1 VIGSSKESIGRRGIG
16 RRRFLTGL
24 GVSAAG
30 ALTLNNVEAHAEQVE
45 GPVPTSAPDAR
56 FSRMFQLP
64 AFADPRSPAVRD
76 AMIDIGK
83 PGGLMDAKDPLNE
96 GPIRLITNPELSPRN
111 VDQDVRNMTAGTTF
125 LGQFLDHDITFD
137 NTSRLGMVTEPS
149 QTPNTRVPTFDLDS
163 IYGGGPSC
171 PETVI

>member
-1 VIGSSKESIGRRGIG
+1 MSRSGNALVDRCGIG

-24 GVSAAG
+24 GVGTVG
-30 ALTLNNVEAHAEQVE
+30 ALVLNNVEAHAEKVE
-45 GPVPTSAPDAR
+45 GPVPTSAPDTR

-64 AFADPRSPAVRD
+64 AFADPRSAAVRD

-83 PGGLMDAKDPLNE
+83 LGGVMDAKDPLNE

-125 LGQFLDHDITFD
+125 LGQFL
-137 NTSRLGMVTEPS
+137 
-149 QTPNTRVPTFDLDS
+149 
-163 IYGGGPSC
+163 
-171 PETVI
+171 